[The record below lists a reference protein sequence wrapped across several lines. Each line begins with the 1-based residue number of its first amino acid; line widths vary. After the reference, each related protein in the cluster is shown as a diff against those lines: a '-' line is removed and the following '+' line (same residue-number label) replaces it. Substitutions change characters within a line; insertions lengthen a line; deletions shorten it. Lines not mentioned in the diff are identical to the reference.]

1 MGEEGRMAKKK
12 AGLFTAEL
20 LDQLLAGRDPKSI
33 LDSGG
38 LIGDLKKALA
48 ERMLNAEMDVHLE
61 AEGEV
66 ASGNH
71 RNGHSAKT
79 VLTPDGALELAI
91 PRDRYGRFDPVLI
104 AKYRRRFPGFDDKI
118 IALYARGMSTRD
130 IQAHVRELYG
140 IEVSPDLV
148 SAVTDSVI
156 DEVSAWQTRPLE
168 STYAIV
174 FFDALRVK
182 IRDEGLVS
190 NKSVYLAIGIRPS
203 GLREVLGLWI
213 EQTEG
218 AKFWLRVMNE
228 IKARGTTDILIA
240 VVDGL
245 KGFPEAITAVF
256 PDTVVQTCIV
266 HLLRYSMQLA
276 SWKER
281 KAIATALKPI
291 YQAANADVA
300 ADELERF
307 EQGPWGQRYPTIAH
321 SWRRNWAA
329 VIPFFAFPM
338 EVRKIIYTT
347 NAIES
352 LNASV
357 RKAIRNKGHFPND
370 HAAAKLIW
378 LALRHI
384 TEQWKQPP
392 VAWHSAK
399 AQFAIQ
405 FGERFTLT
413 D

>member
-1 MGEEGRMAKKK
+1 MAKNDTK
-12 AGLFTAEL
+12 AFSAEL
-20 LDQLLAGRDPKSI
+20 LDSLLAGRDPKTV

-61 AEGEV
+61 QPEEV
-66 ASGNH
+66 GNH
-71 RNGHSAKT
+71 RNGSSAKT
-79 VLTPDGALELAI
+79 VLTPEGPMELSI
-91 PRDRYGRFDPVLI
+91 PRDRHGRFDPALI

-148 SAVTDSVI
+148 SAVTDQVI
-156 DEVSAWQTRPLE
+156 DEVAAWQARPLE
-168 STYAIV
+168 ASYAIV

-182 IRDEGLVS
+182 IRDEGLVR
-190 NKSVYLAIGIRPS
+190 NKAVYLAIGMDAAGYKHI
-203 GLREVLGLWI
+203 LGMWI

-228 IKARGTTDILIA
+228 IKARGTNDILIA

-266 HLLRYSMQLA
+266 HLIRYSMQFA

-281 KAIATALKPI
+281 KIIAAALKPI
-291 YQAANADVA
+291 YQARDAQA
-300 ADELERF
+300 AEQELQSFDE
-307 EQGPWGQRYPTIAH
+307 GIWGKKYPAIAQ
-321 SWRRNWAA
+321 SWRRNWPA
-329 VIPFFAFPM
+329 VIPFFAFPA

-357 RKAIRNKGHFPND
+357 RKAVRNKGHFPSD
-370 HAAAKLIW
+370 QAATKLIW
-378 LALRHI
+378 LALRNI
-384 TEQWKQPP
+384 TANWKRAPISWQ
-392 VAWHSAK
+392 AAK
-399 AQFAIQ
+399 AQLAIQ
-405 FGERFTLT
+405 FGERFVFN

>member
-1 MGEEGRMAKKK
+1 MAKNDTK
-12 AGLFTAEL
+12 AFSAEL
-20 LDQLLAGRDPKSI
+20 LDQLLAGRDPKSV

-48 ERMLNAEMDVHLE
+48 ERMLNAEMDVHLDSE
-61 AEGEV
+61 AAAGI
-66 ASGNH
+66 ANH
-71 RNGHSAKT
+71 RNGSSSKT
-79 VLTPDGALELAI
+79 VLTPEGPMELSI
-91 PRDRYGRFDPVLI
+91 PRDRHGRFDPALI

-130 IQAHVRELYG
+130 IQGHVRELYG

-148 SAVTDSVI
+148 SAVTDQVM
-156 DEVSAWQTRPLE
+156 DEVAAWQARPLE
-168 STYAIV
+168 ASYAIV

-182 IRDEGLVS
+182 IRDEGLVR
-190 NKSVYLAIGIRPS
+190 NKAVYLAIGVDAS
-203 GLREVLGLWI
+203 GQKHILGLWI

-228 IKARGTTDILIA
+228 LKSRGTSDILIA

-266 HLLRYSMQLA
+266 HLIRYSMQFA

-281 KAIATALKPI
+281 KLIAAALKPI
-291 YQAANADVA
+291 YRADSAQAA
-300 ADELERF
+300 ELELQAF
-307 EQGPWGQRYPTIAH
+307 DEGIWGRKYPAIAQ

-329 VIPFFAFPM
+329 VIPFFAFPA

-357 RKAIRNKGHFPND
+357 RKAVRNKGHFPSD
-370 HAAAKLIW
+370 QAATKLIW
-378 LALRHI
+378 LALRNI
-384 TEQWKQPP
+384 TANWKRPP
-392 VAWHSAK
+392 IAWQAAK
-399 AQFAIQ
+399 AQLAIQ
-405 FGERFTLT
+405 FGERFQFN